1 LAHHLPYPPDSGGR
15 RRCYELVRRIGEPCD
30 VHLIAVSKTLG
41 RDLEYSDAMA
51 EFCEAV
57 EVYGAEPSPPGSAPP
72 QVARHRAPAA
82 TRAAAR
88 CLSRGGFDLVH
99 IEGFYMHQHL
109 TRSEPGIPIVLVEQN
124 VEFALWLQRAGIAHD
139 PRERRRYRALA
150 AWTNAHELATW
161 RRSTA
166 LAALTE
172 EDARTIQQRVG
183 REVVVLPN
191 GADHL
196 QPFRDLRRVPGERPP
211 TIAMVAN
218 YGYDPNVDAALWL
231 GREIFPKVGNLVPEA
246 RLELVG
252 GRPPPELRDLG
263 RNPQIEITGRVPD
276 VRPYLAAAT
285 VVACPLRI
293 GGGIKVKMVEALAAA
308 KPIVTTPI
316 GAQGLGPA
324 AGEAMRIAADEDA
337 FALEIVELLRSLGE
351 RKRLSEAARELVA
364 TLPSWDQAAD
374 QLLALYRRAI
384 REARR
389 KPPVTFRRAPA

>member
-1 LAHHLPYPPDSGGR
+1 
-15 RRCYELVRRIGEPCD
+15 
-30 VHLIAVSKTLG
+30 
-41 RDLEYSDAMA
+41 
-51 EFCEAV
+51 
-57 EVYGAEPSPPGSAPP
+57 
-72 QVARHRAPAA
+72 
-82 TRAAAR
+82 
-88 CLSRGGFDLVH
+88 
-99 IEGFYMHQHL
+99 
-109 TRSEPGIPIVLVEQN
+109 
-124 VEFALWLQRAGIAHD
+124 
-139 PRERRRYRALA
+139 
-150 AWTNAHELATW
+150 
-161 RRSTA
+161 
-166 LAALTE
+166 
-172 EDARTIQQRVG
+172 
-183 REVVVLPN
+183 
-191 GADHL
+191 
-196 QPFRDLRRVPGERPP
+196 
-211 TIAMVAN
+211 
-218 YGYDPNVDAALWL
+218 
-231 GREIFPKVGNLVPEA
+231 
-246 RLELVG
+246 
-252 GRPPPELRDLG
+252 
-263 RNPQIEITGRVPD
+263 VPD